1 MLFCTNYV
9 NFETFDMR
17 LRNIIDKAR
26 NGYSCGTC
34 LPNEFRAVGMYA
46 LQLPHL
52 FISSRA
58 PTPYG
63 SNGISAED

>member
-9 NFETFDMR
+9 NFETV
-17 LRNIIDKAR
+17 
-26 NGYSCGTC
+26 GYSCGAY
-34 LPNEFRAVGMYA
+34 LPNEFRALGMYA
-46 LQLPHL
+46 LQFPHL